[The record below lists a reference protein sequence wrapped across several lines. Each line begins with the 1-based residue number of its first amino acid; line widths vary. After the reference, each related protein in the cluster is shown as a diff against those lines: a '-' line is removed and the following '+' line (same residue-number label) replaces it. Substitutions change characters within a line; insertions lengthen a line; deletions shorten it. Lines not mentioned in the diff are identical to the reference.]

1 MYYNRE
7 RDSDD
12 DTDSNDENDNLDLS
26 GEDLS
31 GEDLSGRDLS
41 GRDLSGEDLSNANLE
56 DANLQGAN
64 LQGANLSRTN
74 LSYAN
79 LQGAIL
85 EDANL
90 QGANLQGAN
99 LQGANLKGTNLEGAN
114 LLNANLKGANLKG
127 TNLEGANLESADLE
141 GANLRDAN
149 LEGADLSDANL
160 EGANLRYANLE
171 GANLDRANLNGAEIE
186 GTILDDN
193 YDDHLIEGIAYEVH
207 NKSDKLIS
215 NKKFLNIIKPETN
228 SPNLVPFD
236 YDNIQQ
242 KFVDFI
248 NNGNNFKNT
257 DKKQLIEKLKTV
269 ITKASSCEKPGSNI
283 SIIINKGVDFAF
295 KQDTRFTESYIDIF
309 IDETSKAYDTGT
321 DTVSCVAG
329 IDERFYT
336 SLLGA
341 ALQVETIKEYELT
354 PKIKTLYCI
363 ASVGNVQKDP
373 NEIIQKWSESWEGK
387 DDEWKKMSKEER
399 VNNFKTFMLEDYKKD
414 DCYQENKATIT
425 ETINKKAEEI
435 NDVFK
440 NNEAVDNDGVQLFG
454 GRKRKNKKTRRN
466 EKSKKVNKVNNK
478 KSKKVNKVNN
488 KKSKKVNKVNNKK
501 SKKVKKIKKRM
512 SIKKVKR
519 IRKRHTTRKQI

>member
-1 MYYNRE
+1 MSKRKI
-7 RDSDD
+7 SDI
-12 DTDSNDENDNLDLS
+12 NNLDLS
-26 GEDLS
+26 KS
-31 GEDLSGRDLS
+31 
-41 GRDLSGEDLSNANLE
+41 
-56 DANLQGAN
+56 
-64 LQGANLSRTN
+64 
-74 LSYAN
+74 
-79 LQGAIL
+79 
-85 EDANL
+85 
-90 QGANLQGAN
+90 
-99 LQGANLKGTNLEGAN
+99 
-114 LLNANLKGANLKG
+114 
-127 TNLEGANLESADLE
+127 
-141 GANLRDAN
+141 
-149 LEGADLSDANL
+149 DLSDANL
-160 EGANLRYANLE
+160 EGAYLRYANLE
-171 GANLDRANLNGAEIE
+171 GANLEGANLNGAEIE

-269 ITKASSCEKPGSNI
+269 ITKASSCGLPESNI
-283 SIIINKGVDFAF
+283 LIVMKKAVDFAF

-329 IDERFYT
+329 INERFYT

-341 ALQVETIKEYELT
+341 ALQVETIKDYELT

-399 VNNFKTFMLEDYKKD
+399 VTNFKTFMLEDYKKN
-414 DCYQENKATIT
+414 DCFEENESTIT

-435 NDVFK
+435 DYVFD
-440 NNEAVDNDGVQLFG
+440 NNEAVDNDGVQFG

-466 EKSKKVNKVNNK
+466 K
-478 KSKKVNKVNN
+478 KSKKVNNVNN

-519 IRKRHTTRKQI
+519 IRKRHTTRKKI